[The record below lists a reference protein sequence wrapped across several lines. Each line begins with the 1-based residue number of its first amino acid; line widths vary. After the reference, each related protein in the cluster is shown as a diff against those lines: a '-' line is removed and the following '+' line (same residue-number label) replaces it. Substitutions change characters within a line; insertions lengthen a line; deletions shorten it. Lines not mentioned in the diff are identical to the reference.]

1 MWSLCAPWAAL
12 ASLALGKA
20 GPRPGLML
28 TKKRGLGA
36 PTMSR
41 SAGVGLQDVAVNSMI
56 KNKHY
61 YV

>member
-20 GPRPGLML
+20 GPRQGQML
-28 TKKRGLGA
+28 TKKRRLGV

-41 SAGVGLQDVAVNSMI
+41 SAGVGLQDAAVNSMI
-56 KNKHY
+56 KNKHSF
-61 YV
+61 V